1 MVKNTLMWMFM
12 NEEKLAMDESDDK
25 ITRHLKKY
33 KQCEEKLLKILNREQ
48 IEVFKD
54 FRYHFLYHILGVRDR
69 ECSRII
75 FECLQIGMEF
85 QKHMNDKDNERGE
98 PIPFDG

>member
-1 MVKNTLMWMFM
+1 MVENTLLYMFM

-33 KQCEEKLLKILNREQ
+33 KKCEEDLLKTLNREQ
-48 IEVFKD
+48 IEFFKD
-54 FRYHFLYHILGVRDR
+54 FRHHFLYHILGVRDR

-75 FECLQIGMEF
+75 FECLKIGMEF
-85 QKHMNDKDNERGE
+85 QKHLSYKDEERGD
-98 PIPFDG
+98 PVPFDG